1 MDAVVV
7 ERQTIA
13 AAALS
18 EQAVPVDPVVAVA
31 EPSWLRV
38 GCKSAVA
45 VAVLELALAVLQSAD
60 AVD

>member
-7 ERQTIA
+7 ERQTNA
-13 AAALS
+13 AAALALLCP
-18 EQAVPVDPVVAVA
+18 EPAVA
-31 EPSWLRV
+31 EPSWLRA

-45 VAVLELALAVLQSAD
+45 VEVLGLALAVLQSAD